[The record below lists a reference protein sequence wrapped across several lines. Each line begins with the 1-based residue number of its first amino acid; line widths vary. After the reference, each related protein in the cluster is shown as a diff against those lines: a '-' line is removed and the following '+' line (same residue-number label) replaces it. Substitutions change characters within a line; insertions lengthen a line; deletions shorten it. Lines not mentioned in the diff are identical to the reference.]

1 MKKIF
6 CLFSILM
13 LTSVVC
19 QGALA
24 LQLGSVTGI
33 WTGTTG
39 GSNVAGI
46 GSNEVRWGDPATS
59 NGQSGL
65 RFDGAAPPAIDL
77 NLNQAFT
84 LGDITHYNN
93 PVYSGSASTEAFLKI
108 DLSITNASAV
118 HQDFNFTFGINET
131 PNTGTPQ
138 QQADIIYFPTAFPNE
153 SFLLDG
159 DLLTLQLLGFGP
171 SAGTII
177 DTFSSLEGCSNQTR
191 LWAQVT
197 QASVPEPA
205 TVLLMGI
212 GFLGLGMIGRKKFS

>member
-1 MKKIF
+1 MKKIL

-13 LTSVVC
+13 LASVVC
-19 QGALA
+19 QGAIA
-24 LQLGSVTGI
+24 LQLGSVTGT

-39 GSNVAGI
+39 GSKVVGI
-46 GSNEVRWGDPATS
+46 GSNEVRWGDPATI

-77 NLNQAFT
+77 NLNQAFI

-93 PVYSGSASTEAFLKI
+93 PVYSGTASTEAFLKI
-108 DLSITNASAV
+108 DLFISNASTV

-131 PNTGTPQ
+131 PNIGTPQ

-153 SFLLDG
+153 SFQLDG

-177 DTFSSLEGCSNQTR
+177 NTFSSLEGNSNQTR

-197 QASVPEPA
+197 QASVPEPE

-212 GFLGLGMIGRKKFS
+212 GFVALGMIYRKKFK